1 MKRSMQVCVCVW
13 MCSTP
18 TGARAQEG
26 VLTLDGALQRAR
38 EQAVPVVS
46 GRFRIEEARAR
57 AHGARLLRDN
67 PVLESA
73 VGDRSG
79 GSSSSTDLELGLSQT
94 FELGGRRD
102 GRIAVADAAVALE
115 TAKADEARVLALRD
129 VALSFQRAVAAA
141 ERVRL
146 AEVAVRHA
154 EEVERIAA
162 RRLSAGDVAALDVNL
177 AKGALARSRS
187 ELRSARA
194 AAVLALGELRILLD
208 LPPDAPL
215 VPSGD
220 LRPRPVEG
228 IAALLQSAAERPD
241 IAAVDAELRAA
252 EGETAQGRGMRWPEV
267 TPSVRFERDQGTHVL
282 WGGLTLS
289 LPVWNRGQEA
299 RAAGEART
307 ARLRAG
313 ADALRRSA
321 RQEVLSAYEAY
332 GLRITA
338 AEELDDAAARLG
350 ENETLA
356 RRSYE
361 EGQIGLGEL
370 LLVRRESLEVQSS
383 HLERRLA
390 AKELEMEL
398 LARAGV
404 WR

>member
-1 MKRSMQVCVCVW
+1 MNRSMQVCVCVSMW
-13 MCSTP
+13 SIP
-18 TGARAQEG
+18 LGARAQEG
-26 VLTLDGALQRAR
+26 VLTLEGALQHAR
-38 EQAVPVVS
+38 QQAVPVVS
-46 GRFRIEEARAR
+46 GRWRIEEARAR
-57 AHGARLLRDN
+57 AHGARVLRDN

-79 GSSSSTDLELGLSQT
+79 GASSSADLELGLSQT
-94 FELGGRRD
+94 FELGGRRR
-102 GRIAVADAAVALE
+102 GRIAIADAALALE
-115 TAKADEARVLALRD
+115 AARADEARVLALRE
-129 VALSFQRAVAAA
+129 VALQFQRAVAAT
-141 ERVRL
+141 ERARL

-154 EEVERIAA
+154 EEVERIAT
-162 RRLSAGDVAALDVNL
+162 RRLESGDVAALDVNL

-187 ELRSARA
+187 EQRSAQA
-194 AAVLALGELRILLD
+194 AAVLALGELRVLLD
-208 LPPDAPL
+208 LSPDAPL
-215 VPSGD
+215 TPSGD

-228 IAALLQSAAERPD
+228 IAALLSSAADRPD

-252 EGETAQGRGMRWPEV
+252 EGERALGKGMRWPDV
-267 TPSVRFERDQGTHVL
+267 TPSIRFERDQGTRIL

-299 RAAGEART
+299 RAAGEAR
-307 ARLRAG
+307 ASRLRAG
-313 ADALRRSA
+313 AEALRRSA
-321 RQEVLSAYEAY
+321 RQEVMSAYEAY
-332 GLRITA
+332 GLRVTA
-338 AEELDDAAARLG
+338 AEELDDAAARLE